1 MSKWKATGDYNDVEE
16 AIECISGQSY
26 EELMHPQHIACAD
39 LENIADAAAL
49 IMDSIDKDMPITI
62 IGDYDVDGI
71 TATAILYKA
80 LSILGGSVDT
90 IIPRRFSDGYG
101 ISKEMVANAKE
112 GLIIT
117 VDNGI
122 TAPEEIAY
130 ARHIGNRVIVIDH
143 HLPGETLPLPNI
155 LIDPHVHPEYNAF
168 VDYCGAGLA
177 YKLSRYLL
185 AKYEPKQGSYTLSDN
200 GEESAADALGCDLL
214 ALACIATMADVV
226 PLIGDNRR
234 IVLDGLHV
242 INEQRNALSPGVRAV
257 VNSVKAEH
265 IEAETIAYCISPML
279 NAPGRLYN
287 AGSTSTLKA
296 VLCEDDLQSKEYVKK
311 MCSINTERKRVVV
324 EWMEKLQAEA
334 AKAVEKGQVMPLV
347 LYASGIPE
355 GIVGIVTGKLAEEYK
370 TPTFVLSDSDET
382 DILKGSGRSYGGINL
397 KQLLD
402 STAEYLIEY
411 GGHKAAA
418 GIKVHKSQYSK
429 MTKAMREALNDCG
442 KGYDDTIFYN
452 MVIDPEEIPAILNT
466 MKRFEP
472 FGEGVPKPVFV
483 LTGFTPTAQNG
494 CFYRTM
500 GSNKEHIKFFGNGFD
515 VVAFNM
521 SGKYADMDYPTQ
533 MDFLGTIG
541 ENTFNGTTTIQFNV
555 IDYRKS

>member
-1 MSKWKATGDYNDVEE
+1 
-16 AIECISGQSY
+16 
-26 EELMHPQHIACAD
+26 
-39 LENIADAAAL
+39 
-49 IMDSIDKDMPITI
+49 
-62 IGDYDVDGI
+62 
-71 TATAILYKA
+71 
-80 LSILGGSVDT
+80 
-90 IIPRRFSDGYG
+90 
-101 ISKEMVANAKE
+101 
-112 GLIIT
+112 
-117 VDNGI
+117 
-122 TAPEEIAY
+122 
-130 ARHIGNRVIVIDH
+130 
-143 HLPGETLPLPNI
+143 
-155 LIDPHVHPEYNAF
+155 
-168 VDYCGAGLA
+168 
-177 YKLSRYLL
+177 
-185 AKYEPKQGSYTLSDN
+185 
-200 GEESAADALGCDLL
+200 
-214 ALACIATMADVV
+214 
-226 PLIGDNRR
+226 
-234 IVLDGLHV
+234 VLDGLHV

-355 GIVGIVTGKLAEEYK
+355 GIVTGKLAEEYK